1 MWNWLETFLELMAR
15 YGFPL
20 VAAGLFLIIIPLA
33 LRGLW
38 REYRRLSDRHST
50 LLTETARL
58 MEINAAESEL
68 AQQTIAIAL
77 HRIADIKKIL
87 NELLETLNSTDPPPN
102 PPRTRQDSLK

>member
-20 VAAGLFLIIIPLA
+20 VTAALFLIIIPLA

-38 REYRRLSDRHST
+38 REYRRLSDRHSK
-50 LLTETARL
+50 LLAETARL

-68 AQQTIAIAL
+68 AQQTITIAL
-77 HRIADIKKIL
+77 QRIADIKDTVH
-87 NELLETLNSTDPPPN
+87 ELLETLNNTDPQSDSPPN
-102 PPRTRQDSLK
+102 